1 MSARGPIR
9 IGIGGWTFEP
19 WRGVFYPGDLKQK
32 DELAYASRKL
42 TSIEINGTY
51 YGSQKPETFRKWA
64 NETPDGFVFTLKGNR
79 FCTNRRVLAE
89 AGESVGRFY
98 DQGVPEMGDKLGPV
112 LWQLPHTKK
121 FDAAD
126 FEAFLALLPKSAGG
140 LNLRH
145 CVEARHDSFRDPAFA
160 ALLRQYGVAVVFAEH
175 NTYPAFADVTAD
187 FVYARL
193 QTGSDGVETAYEPDV
208 LEAWARRLI
217 TWAEGGRPDDLDC
230 ADPAHKPEKQ
240 PREVFA
246 YIIHEGKVRAPAG
259 AMALIELCNRL

>member
-1 MSARGPIR
+1 
-9 IGIGGWTFEP
+9 
-19 WRGVFYPGDLKQK
+19 
-32 DELAYASRKL
+32 
-42 TSIEINGTY
+42 
-51 YGSQKPETFRKWA
+51 
-64 NETPDGFVFTLKGNR
+64 
-79 FCTNRRVLAE
+79 VLAE

-230 ADPAHKPEKQ
+230 ADPAHKPETQ